1 MKTYFFTCLVT
12 LLYASYVTAQTDVQ
26 FDLTN
31 ELTKDEMTKVNARE
45 FVIKTREIE
54 GLAWPEV
61 TFYTTIDATPLES
74 VAVFAAYDIQKDYV
88 PGVIKS
94 TPTKHISST
103 DVYTAYEMH
112 MPFPMSNAKYLHG
125 GKIFRHK
132 NDYEVQWYMVESTS
146 AEDVKGSAYYTSFNG
161 KTLFRYRSLV
171 VPKSIFGSFVKKVMM
186 KDVEKSLVAIRNFT
200 EKNKQ
205 ENPALVSKY
214 SEFITRALSGE
225 FVYQTIIDKK

>member
-12 LLYASYVTAQTDVQ
+12 LLSASYGLAQTDVQ
-26 FDLTN
+26 S
-31 ELTKDEMTKVNARE
+31 ELTKDEIKLVTARE
-45 FVIKTREIE
+45 FVIKTREIQ

-61 TFYTTIDATPLES
+61 TFYTTIDATPLE
-74 VAVFAAYDIQKDYV
+74 AMAIFAAYDIQKDYV

-94 TPTKHISST
+94 IPIKHVSAT
-103 DVYTAYEMH
+103 DVLTAYEMH
-112 MPFPMSNAKYLHG
+112 MPFPMSNAVYTHG

-132 NDYEVQWYMVESTS
+132 NDYELQWYMMESTS
-146 AEDVKGSAYYTSFNG
+146 AEDVKGSAYYTPFNG
-161 KTLFRYRSLV
+161 KTLLRYKSLV
-171 VPKSIFGSFVKKVMM
+171 VPRSIFGSLVKKVMI

-200 EKNKQ
+200 EKNIK